1 MLEVLQNNKE
11 AIKLAELA
19 ALIHDL
25 DKMEP
30 EFIADYTFH
39 SLGYLFEQDKNKDN
53 YKKYINKAKTVPII
67 KQERLKKYGLENMK
81 IELKGIDSKFVFSK
95 ILHQNLKNMN
105 IDLLSAFIYHH
116 DNDPQENIP
125 LIGQLVHAGL
135 CGADGIDSELDK
147 NAKMIQ
153 NDTPFKI
160 DSPFGIQDKTWS
172 SQLEQIISEIQ
183 NNSNKNDLKELMKN
197 SLGATQYPC
206 NDVTLWDH
214 SYSVASMS
222 KSILVKILLEYA
234 SKEFSTENQYM
245 LPLRSGKGEDNKTDF
260 TFLKVSIDRSYLLS
274 RGQKTG
280 DIWGIS
286 EQVEDLQDYIKYYI
300 ENELLIGNETYVDEN
315 KQLFL
320 IPKLGTWK
328 QKSKNVFDDD
338 IQEKFELEIREKIT
352 NKIEEWLIAEDC
364 NEFPF
369 SIEFANYANSE
380 NEKNVSKRILI
391 RSKQLLS
398 SQSECKQSVKC
409 LLELKSSAHL
419 AKCEVCGIRSGK
431 NGICKSCETRRSDAK
446 TDMRRNSKRTNATS
460 NLQRLINKKVEN
472 KLVLIS
478 ASFDLSKLYNG
489 TIFDKVE
496 ISKGKTKS
504 PSLGRLNRSYE
515 TLKEFFENFQN
526 VEVTKIAKK
535 GYYPITTSP
544 QRMEFVVAGKV
555 ADEVISKLYEEYQ
568 KNFGK
573 FRDVLPIN
581 IGAIFFYSK
590 FPLYAVLEA
599 EQNMRISFK
608 TKSRK
613 WDSEN
618 KIFDSAKFAKIGDSA
633 SYAKWNIDTKL
644 SDGRDDTFHKLDF
657 NTTMQEGCLDFVLID
672 SAAKRHKFTN
682 KGLEH
687 HICGVRKSYPT
698 SVISDFERIWSLV
711 DGLEKNQI
719 SIIENLICE
728 RIQSWGDKFTN
739 QDEVFKKFCDSVIM
753 SPNAFGKKVKE
764 NNNSSEKDYYKYLKE
779 RVDSSNSED
788 SNKNLIVRAATNGLL
803 LDVIDLFIHLE
814 NKKS

>member
-1 MLEVLQNNKE
+1 MLEIIQKNKE

-30 EFIADYTFH
+30 EFLDNPVFH
-39 SLGYLFEQDKNKDN
+39 TAAKESKNSG
-53 YKKYINKAKTVPII
+53 KTVSEI
-67 KQERLKKYGLENMK
+67 KKERWNKYF
-81 IELKGIDSKFVFSK
+81 KGFDTEIRLNDID
-95 ILHQNLKNMN
+95 LKNIKSITGVSHN
-105 IDLLSAFIYHH
+105 EVNTGFLSSPFVYHH
-116 DNDPQENIP
+116 ENDEKNTVYDLVG
-125 LIGQLVHAGL
+125 LIVQGGV

-147 NAKMIQ
+147 NAKMPQ
-153 NDTPFKI
+153 EGKPFKI

-172 SQLEQIISEIQ
+172 SQLDQIISEIQ
-183 NNSNKNDLKELMKN
+183 NKSNKKDLKELMKN

-286 EQVEDLQDYIKYYI
+286 EQVEDLQDYIKHYV
-300 ENELLIGNETYVDEN
+300 ENEFLIGNETYVDED

-328 QKSKNVFDDD
+328 QNSKNVFDDD
-338 IQEKFELEIREKIT
+338 IQENFESEIREKIT

-380 NEKNVSKRILI
+380 DEKNVSKRILT

-472 KLVLIS
+472 KLVLLS

-489 TIFDKVE
+489 TIFEKVE
-496 ISKGKTKS
+496 ISKEETKN

-573 FRDVLPIN
+573 FRDVLPLN

-672 SAAKRHKFTN
+672 SAAKRHKFTE

-687 HICGVRKSYPT
+687 HICGVRKSYPL

-728 RIQSWGDKFTN
+728 RIQSWDKFHN
-739 QDEVFKKFCDSVIM
+739 QDEVFRKFSESVIM